1 MKKHLLLILALLAFV
16 LPARAQSEP
25 DMLYNFKNNSTASTY
40 GTTFG
45 TSVDIDNVIA
55 NVTGVDV
62 TDYGANAKNYVSAI
76 TEATN
81 VAYNSKGGVYMKAG
95 GKLTFTL
102 KKGYKVTGYQFM
114 GQQVD
119 GTTAT
124 ITLNGIIFDGPT
136 ETQASGQYSR
146 LYHVPSEVKT
156 VNSITI
162 SSNKNVYIKSV
173 GIYIEAEASDLTVNV
188 APPAGTY
195 NVGQVVM
202 ASANNTSANVQMII
216 SKIEGDN
223 YTEISKTTTTGYNS
237 YTFSEVGKYQVIAQ
251 AYTGNWQTTSN
262 YFCEEY
268 TIVGTSTPATLSVN
282 PAGGTY
288 SAPQTISISSSKA
301 DDEIYVTLTDQNNN
315 SLVDDTFTGSWTY
328 ILSNPGTYTL
338 YALNNDN
345 SEINETYT
353 ITGDTPTPATLSV
366 NPAGGTYHYPQTVTI
381 TSSKSD
387 DEFSVLLKNQ
397 NVTLVYNNFTGSW
410 TYTFPGLGTY
420 TLYAFNSD
428 NSEINETY
436 IITGDPCPIEITPA
450 GTNITT
456 GTEIKVASSVS
467 DATLKIMVTKDGETF
482 VEENFFN
489 NPYTFTPTEPGT
501 YVVEAVA
508 SATGYTDNSKNAT
521 YTVTA
526 PVRNEVAPV
535 ITFSHEDQKVFGS
548 EEEIDVTLTLNH
560 DVYPVPE
567 VIYYTLDGFM
577 AHNTLETGNPGAT
590 PAGHVLTV
598 AVDPSTLS
606 GTVRIERFHREALNH
621 RAVTI
626 NAYTFNTAGSD
637 VAAATYIFND
647 NGSAPQPQPE
657 TVATPVFA
665 PASGASAEGSLDV
678 TVTCATEG
686 ATITVTGAGEARTGN
701 SPLTFTLTPGEY
713 NLSATAAKEG
723 MTTSEAVTASFTV
736 TQTQA
741 QDSDHKADFNTFNHG
756 VAYGSY
762 ATYNSTDGWSAIN
775 SCVLSGTNNTSDNN
789 PYFQFLGTPEDFA
802 ICLNGKKSSAGK
814 LTSPK
819 FNGNIKSLKFN
830 YGFPYS
836 ESKCKFTVNIID
848 GTNKVVKS
856 EAVEITS
863 LTQKQ
868 AYSKEITGI
877 DYTGE
882 FTIEIVNNC
891 LSASTSNKDR
901 VAIWNLTWFG
911 NGEIVT
917 DANAATVAVEVAPK
931 AAASTT
937 TTVKPSDLTAMQA
950 NKDFTTGNFKFKFT
964 AIASKTTSDVTVNQ
978 DAIWTISTVDGS
990 KITAISIPWSGKS
1003 GSRTIVHTPASTNA
1017 SDGTLSGTS
1026 GNINWAG
1033 SATSV
1038 QTKFKQGKQLKLS
1051 SFIITTEA
1059 ADPTVDT
1066 PEIALNDRAGD
1077 TTKPVTATI
1086 SCSTDGA
1093 DIHYSVKKDGV
1104 ETVADEVY
1112 SAALTFTEAGSYE
1125 LTAWATKDGMTASAK
1140 ATEPFTITLPVC
1152 EAPAFEPLTGAE
1164 AFNSLT
1170 VKLSCATEGAQ
1181 IQYKVNNGEQKVYDA
1196 NTGIVLEGVGVY
1208 TITAW
1213 ATKEGMTKSAEV
1225 TATYTVKAEP
1235 VEELFFVMDQ
1245 NLWDVDGA
1253 YPETVVPFVY
1263 DRENGWY
1270 DLDIASIPAT
1280 GWRQTAE
1287 GWFEINGGFRG
1298 NFYVRDGKANRKGLV
1313 FGAAGTV
1320 ANTTYATRAAADGNQ
1335 LVEPGVEYNMYI
1347 AGESDTH
1354 KVFTTIGDDTNSK
1367 AFSAGTIRVTHT
1379 PGNKDAA
1386 KPMTLQILANSD
1398 QTTGVDSITAE
1409 DAANDAD
1416 ARFFNLQGVEVPADR
1431 LAPGIYIRQA
1441 GSKATKVLVK

>member
-124 ITLNGIIFDGPT
+124 ITLNGINFDGPT

-146 LYHVPSEVKT
+146 LYPVPSEVKT

-237 YTFSEVGKYQVIAQ
+237 YTFSEAGKYQVIAQ

-282 PAGGTY
+282 L
-288 SAPQTISISSSKA
+288 K
-301 DDEIYVTLTDQNNN
+301 
-315 SLVDDTFTGSWTY
+315 TGSY
-328 ILSNPGTYTL
+328 KL
-338 YALNNDN
+338 
-345 SEINETYT
+345 
-353 ITGDTPTPATLSV
+353 
-366 NPAGGTYHYPQTVTI
+366 PQTVTV
-381 TSSKSD
+381 TSSKTD
-387 DEFSVLLKNQ
+387 DDIIVILTNENDQEVVNSTFK
-397 NVTLVYNNFTGSW
+397 GSW
-410 TYTFPGLGTY
+410 NRTFTTPGTFALEALNGDGATI
-420 TLYAFNSD
+420 
-428 NSEINETY
+428 SEIYELGYAPEAPVFSKANGAYTNGTEVTISSKY
-436 IITGDPCPIEITPA
+436 ATKLAVKIIKKADYDANGFNA
-450 GTNITT
+450 T
-456 GTEIKVASSVS
+456 GTQAIYDADSHTLTLTEDVVIVAQGKNDFGTTSTVYRIYTIS
-467 DATLKIMVTKDGETF
+467 
-482 VEENFFN
+482 
-489 NPYTFTPTEPGT
+489 NPVKP
-501 YVVEAVA
+501 
-508 SATGYTDNSKNAT
+508 N
-521 YTVTA
+521 
-526 PVRNEVAPV
+526 VAPV
-535 ITFSHEDQKVFGS
+535 ISFSHEDQKVFGS
-548 EEEIDVTLTLNH
+548 EVEIDVTLSLNP

-577 AHNTLETGNPGAT
+577 AHNTLETGKPGAT

-598 AVDPSTLS
+598 AVDPATLS
-606 GTVRIERFHREALNH
+606 GTVRIERSHREALNH

-647 NGSAPQPQPE
+647 NAAPAPQPEPTTITATVTMANQGWTSGQSPYTNATTVVNWTSKLADGSEGPNFSTKATAGGPKYYSSSNGTLRIYSGNVVYVTAPE
-657 TVATPVFA
+657 GYVFVSAKANFSNGALQMKPESVKEYTAATSETAMVFTRQENAMRLRVESGSNAQIKTIEYVLTKTNSAAAATAAA
-665 PASGASAEGSLDV
+665 PATIKTATGDVYNLVTDASQIKAGDQLIIASHYYKTGNGADDNHYVLKSVSTKGTGVKNTSLNSDNSTLTESSDCLVFTVEVDGTKDNNPAFLLKNGNNYLSGKNNNNGLSLASKTNISYCTITNGESGWGDNAMNVYFYNCGTGGNLMCYTGTTFNAYKSTSCSNRSATNDQYSNVILYRKSTGDPSVEAPVISLSEHANTTEPV
-678 TVTCATEG
+678 TVTIDCATEG
-686 ATITVTGAGEARTGN
+686 ATVT
-701 SPLTFTLTPGEY
+701 
-713 NLSATAAKEG
+713 
-723 MTTSEAVTASFTV
+723 
-736 TQTQA
+736 
-741 QDSDHKADFNTFNHG
+741 
-756 VAYGSY
+756 
-762 ATYNSTDGWSAIN
+762 
-775 SCVLSGTNNTSDNN
+775 
-789 PYFQFLGTPEDFA
+789 
-802 ICLNGKKSSAGK
+802 
-814 LTSPK
+814 
-819 FNGNIKSLKFN
+819 
-830 YGFPYS
+830 
-836 ESKCKFTVNIID
+836 
-848 GTNKVVKS
+848 
-856 EAVEITS
+856 
-863 LTQKQ
+863 
-868 AYSKEITGI
+868 
-877 DYTGE
+877 YT
-882 FTIEIVNNC
+882 
-891 LSASTSNKDR
+891 
-901 VAIWNLTWFG
+901 
-911 NGEIVT
+911 
-917 DANAATVAVEVAPK
+917 
-931 AAASTT
+931 
-937 TTVKPSDLTAMQA
+937 
-950 NKDFTTGNFKFKFT
+950 
-964 AIASKTTSDVTVNQ
+964 
-978 DAIWTISTVDGS
+978 
-990 KITAISIPWSGKS
+990 
-1003 GSRTIVHTPASTNA
+1003 
-1017 SDGTLSGTS
+1017 
-1026 GNINWAG
+1026 
-1033 SATSV
+1033 
-1038 QTKFKQGKQLKLS
+1038 
-1051 SFIITTEA
+1051 
-1059 ADPTVDT
+1059 
-1066 PEIALNDRAGD
+1066 
-1077 TTKPVTATI
+1077 
-1086 SCSTDGA
+1086 
-1093 DIHYSVKKDGV
+1093 VKKDGT
-1104 ETVADEVY
+1104 TVADNLPYDAANKPVFSEV
-1112 SAALTFTEAGSYE
+1112 GSYTVDA
-1125 LTAWATKDGMTASAK
+1125 TATLGTASANATQVSFEITEPEKPTVATPVITLSTQAKASDPVTVTIDCATDGATINYTVTKDGTTVADNLTYDPASKPVFSEVGSYTVNATAS
-1140 ATEPFTITLPVC
+1140 
-1152 EAPAFEPLTGAE
+1152 
-1164 AFNSLT
+1164 
-1170 VKLSCATEGAQ
+1170 
-1181 IQYKVNNGEQKVYDA
+1181 
-1196 NTGIVLEGVGVY
+1196 
-1208 TITAW
+1208 
-1213 ATKEGMTKSAEV
+1213 KEGMNPANAAPANFTIEKLVEV
-1225 TATYTVKAEP
+1225 

-1347 AGESDTH
+1347 AGEGDTH

-1409 DAANDAD
+1409 DAASDAD

>member
-16 LPARAQSEP
+16 LPARAATE
-25 DMLYNFKNNSTASTY
+25 LLFNFTQNSTASDR
-40 GTTFG
+40 G
-45 TSVDIDNVIA
+45 TSFSNNASVTAVISNVSYGDTY
-55 NVTGVDV
+55 NV
-62 TDYGANAKNYVSAI
+62 TDYVSSLTGVSNAY
-76 TEATN
+76 
-81 VAYNSKGGVYMKAG
+81 YNSKGGLHLGPNGTVTVNLKNTYKVVKYEVMGPTPTQHSSVNTSATVTVNGHTYSGVNAAGSANWNRVQYEPTATENVSSFTIKAG
-95 GKLTFTL
+95 ST
-102 KKGYKVTGYQFM
+102 
-114 GQQVD
+114 D
-119 GTTAT
+119 
-124 ITLNGIIFDGPT
+124 
-136 ETQASGQYSR
+136 
-146 LYHVPSEVKT
+146 
-156 VNSITI
+156 
-162 SSNKNVYIKSV
+162 VYIKSIH
-173 GIYIEAEASDLTVNV
+173 IYLEAESDFTAPKFVPNGGRVKKGQTITVVNCEPSRLPQMDVTYGSNNV
-188 APPAGTY
+188 ANHTGDFTFTFEETGTFDCWATAHSSTWSDY
-195 NVGQVVM
+195 
-202 ASANNTSANVQMII
+202 SET
-216 SKIEGDN
+216 
-223 YTEISKTTTTGYNS
+223 TEVS
-237 YTFSEVGKYQVIAQ
+237 FEVYED
-251 AYTGNWQTTSN
+251 TP
-262 YFCEEY
+262 
-268 TIVGTSTPATLSVN
+268 TPATLSVN
-282 PAGGTY
+282 PVSGTY

-338 YALNNDN
+338 SALNNDN
-345 SEINETYT
+345 SEINEIYT
-353 ITGDTPTPATLSV
+353 ISGDTPTPATLSV
-366 NPAGGTYHYPQTVTI
+366 NPAGGTYHYPKTVTI

-397 NVTLVYNNFTGSW
+397 NVTLVDNNFTGSW

-428 NSEINETY
+428 DSEINETY

-450 GTNITT
+450 GTIITT
-456 GTEIKVASSVS
+456 GTKIKVASSVS

-482 VEENFFN
+482 VEENFFD
-489 NPYTFTPTEPGT
+489 NPYIFTPTATGT
-501 YVVEAVA
+501 YVVTAVA
-508 SATGYTDNSKNAT
+508 SATGYIDTERSAT

-526 PVRNEVAPV
+526 PVREEVAPV
-535 ITFSHEDQKVFGS
+535 ISFSHEDQKVFGS
-548 EEEIDVTLTLNH
+548 EEEIDVTLTLNR
-560 DVYPVPE
+560 DVYPVPD

-577 AHNTLETGNPGAT
+577 AHNTLETGTPGAT

-598 AVDPSTLS
+598 AVDPATLS
-606 GTVRIERFHREALNH
+606 GTVRIERSHREALNH

-626 NAYTFNTAGSD
+626 NAYAVNTAGSD
-637 VAAATYIFND
+637 VAAATYIFHD
-647 NGSAPQPQPE
+647 NASAQTAQYVAAPKTAANSKTYTAENVNAKQTDDYTFTISNYDSSKKYYKFQQNNTMTIAAPTGANMSKIEIAWSNKGSNARTIKVTEDGKTGSDISIANTVSSGTITWEGSANTVVLKHNGGTQFFFKSF
-657 TVATPVFA
+657 TITADAGLDAVATPTIT
-665 PASGASAEGSLDV
+665 GAEEGAIYNEDV
-678 TVTCATEG
+678 TVTVSCETEG
-686 ATITVTGAGEARTGN
+686 ASITLTDNGTAVTLNNGQYTVTG
-701 SPLTFTLTPGEY
+701 FTKHTLVAK
-713 NLSATAAKEG
+713 ATKEG
-723 MTTSEAVTASFTV
+723 MSDSKEATLSFTIKDPNA
-736 TQTQA
+736 QTVQYV
-741 QDSDHKADFNTFNHG
+741 KATEVKEGDEIIILSK
-756 VAYGSY
+756 GSNNNWY
-762 ATYNSTDGWSAIN
+762 VMKTSTSGNPPAIAAPTGFDGQIIDDDDNYQKFTVVKEGDKFYLMNGTKYLYNSG
-775 SCVLSGTNNTSDNN
+775 SGTGLQANSTTKAAIVFFPTDKTNTSDIKVNSRYVRMYNN
-789 PYFQFLGTPEDFA
+789 NDFRAYTDNNNGTYAYIF
-802 ICLNGKKSSAGK
+802 KK
-814 LTSPK
+814 
-819 FNGNIKSLKFN
+819 
-830 YGFPYS
+830 
-836 ESKCKFTVNIID
+836 
-848 GTNKVVKS
+848 
-856 EAVEITS
+856 
-863 LTQKQ
+863 
-868 AYSKEITGI
+868 
-877 DYTGE
+877 YT
-882 FTIEIVNNC
+882 
-891 LSASTSNKDR
+891 
-901 VAIWNLTWFG
+901 
-911 NGEIVT
+911 
-917 DANAATVAVEVAPK
+917 P
-931 AAASTT
+931 TT
-937 TTVKPSDLTAMQA
+937 
-950 NKDFTTGNFKFKFT
+950 
-964 AIASKTTSDVTVNQ
+964 
-978 DAIWTISTVDGS
+978 
-990 KITAISIPWSGKS
+990 
-1003 GSRTIVHTPASTNA
+1003 
-1017 SDGTLSGTS
+1017 
-1026 GNINWAG
+1026 
-1033 SATSV
+1033 
-1038 QTKFKQGKQLKLS
+1038 
-1051 SFIITTEA
+1051 
-1059 ADPTVDT
+1059 PTVDT

-1093 DIHYSVKKDGV
+1093 DVHYSVKKDGV

-1140 ATEPFTITLPVC
+1140 ASESFTITLPVC
-1152 EAPAFEPLTGAE
+1152 QAPAFEPLTGAE

-1181 IQYKVNNGEQKVYDA
+1181 IQYKVNNGEQKVYDD

-1347 AGESDTH
+1347 AGEGDTH

-1409 DAANDAD
+1409 DAASDAD

>member
-16 LPARAQSEP
+16 LPARAQSDP
-25 DMLYNFKNNSTASTY
+25 DMLYNFKNNSTGSIY
-40 GTTFG
+40 GTNFN

-55 NVTGVDV
+55 NVKGVDV

-114 GQQVD
+114 GQQLN

-124 ITLNGIIFDGPT
+124 ITLNGISFDGPT
-136 ETQASGQYSR
+136 DTQADGTYSR
-146 LYHVPSEVKT
+146 LYPVPSSVTT

-162 SSNKNVYIKSV
+162 SSNKDVYIKSV
-173 GIYIEAEASDLTVNV
+173 GIYIEAEASSLTVNV
-188 APPAGTY
+188 APPAGSY

-237 YTFSEVGKYQVIAQ
+237 YTFSEAGKYQVIAR

-282 PAGGTY
+282 PVSGTY

-301 DDEIYVTLTDQNNN
+301 DDDIYVILTDQNNN

-345 SEINETYT
+345 SEINEIYT
-353 ITGDTPTPATLSV
+353 ISGDTPTPATLSV
-366 NPAGGTYHYPQTVTI
+366 NPAGGTYHYPKTVTI

-397 NVTLVYNNFTGSW
+397 NVTLVDNNFTGSW

-428 NSEINETY
+428 DSEINETY

-450 GTNITT
+450 GTIITT

-482 VEENFFN
+482 VEENFFD
-489 NPYTFTPTEPGT
+489 NPYIFTPTATGT
-501 YVVEAVA
+501 YVVTAVA
-508 SATGYTDNSKNAT
+508 SATGYIDTERSAT
-521 YTVTA
+521 FTVTPPYIPEKA
-526 PVRNEVAPV
+526 PK
-535 ITFSHEDQKVFGS
+535 ISFSHEDQKVFGS
-548 EEEIDVTLTLNH
+548 EDEIDVTLSLNS
-560 DVYPVPE
+560 DVYPVPD

-598 AVDPSTLS
+598 AVDPATLS
-606 GTVRIERFHREALNH
+606 GTVRIERSHRDALNH

-626 NAYTFNTAGSD
+626 NAYAVNTAGSD

-647 NGSAPQPQPE
+647 NAAPLPDPEPTTITATVTMANQGWTSGPYSASSKNATWTSDEIVALDNATLSFETSVTISVNSSYPKYATSGNPLGLRIYGTSNNKITVTAPNGYAIKSVKPTFTTKNNTDVFYLGDFGDETNRTAMTSGTEYTLTNSASSIMLSANAGQIGLGSVVFVLEKTDASAAPVVEIAKVAPVSIKTADATTFELVTDPTSIVAGDEIIIATYYKSTAKNNTGDFYAYLNSTASNTYGAITKWTDNPGTSLTAPANAEIFKIETTDGTDGLLLKRTVGKSSNTYGYLSASNATSSNNDLKTETDIQKSTATSGRYSYFNFEKVKNGADGEFTIKKLGTTARYVKYNNNSGNASRFAAYTTTPSTSTTDMYSNILVYRKATGGSEDPTVEAPVISLSERANTTEPVTVTIDCATADAAVKYTVKKDGTTVADNLTYDAANKPVYSAVGSYTVDATATLGTASANATQVSFEITEPE
-657 TVATPVFA
+657 KPTVATPEITLSTQA
-665 PASGASAEGSLDV
+665 KPSDPV
-678 TVTCATEG
+678 TVTIDCATDG
-686 ATITVTGAGEARTGN
+686 ATINYTVTKDGTTVADN
-701 SPLTFTLTPGEY
+701 LTYDPASKPVFSEVGSYTV
-713 NLSATAAKEG
+713 NATASKEG
-723 MTTSEAVTASFTV
+723 M
-736 TQTQA
+736 
-741 QDSDHKADFNTFNHG
+741 
-756 VAYGSY
+756 
-762 ATYNSTDGWSAIN
+762 
-775 SCVLSGTNNTSDNN
+775 N
-789 PYFQFLGTPEDFA
+789 PANAAPA
-802 ICLNGKKSSAGK
+802 N
-814 LTSPK
+814 
-819 FNGNIKSLKFN
+819 
-830 YGFPYS
+830 
-836 ESKCKFTVNIID
+836 
-848 GTNKVVKS
+848 
-856 EAVEITS
+856 
-863 LTQKQ
+863 
-868 AYSKEITGI
+868 
-877 DYTGE
+877 
-882 FTIEIVNNC
+882 FTIEK
-891 LSASTSNKDR
+891 L
-901 VAIWNLTWFG
+901 
-911 NGEIVT
+911 
-917 DANAATVAVEVAPK
+917 VEV
-931 AAASTT
+931 
-937 TTVKPSDLTAMQA
+937 
-950 NKDFTTGNFKFKFT
+950 
-964 AIASKTTSDVTVNQ
+964 
-978 DAIWTISTVDGS
+978 
-990 KITAISIPWSGKS
+990 
-1003 GSRTIVHTPASTNA
+1003 
-1017 SDGTLSGTS
+1017 
-1026 GNINWAG
+1026 
-1033 SATSV
+1033 
-1038 QTKFKQGKQLKLS
+1038 
-1051 SFIITTEA
+1051 
-1059 ADPTVDT
+1059 
-1066 PEIALNDRAGD
+1066 
-1077 TTKPVTATI
+1077 
-1086 SCSTDGA
+1086 
-1093 DIHYSVKKDGV
+1093 
-1104 ETVADEVY
+1104 
-1112 SAALTFTEAGSYE
+1112 
-1125 LTAWATKDGMTASAK
+1125 
-1140 ATEPFTITLPVC
+1140 
-1152 EAPAFEPLTGAE
+1152 
-1164 AFNSLT
+1164 
-1170 VKLSCATEGAQ
+1170 
-1181 IQYKVNNGEQKVYDA
+1181 
-1196 NTGIVLEGVGVY
+1196 
-1208 TITAW
+1208 
-1213 ATKEGMTKSAEV
+1213 
-1225 TATYTVKAEP
+1225 

-1347 AGESDTH
+1347 AGEGDTH

>member
-81 VAYNSKGGVYMKAG
+81 VAYNSKGGIYMKAG

-124 ITLNGIIFDGPT
+124 ITLNGINFDGPT

-146 LYHVPSEVKT
+146 LYPVPSEVKT

-237 YTFSEVGKYQVIAQ
+237 YTFSEAGKYQVIAQ

-282 PAGGTY
+282 L
-288 SAPQTISISSSKA
+288 K
-301 DDEIYVTLTDQNNN
+301 
-315 SLVDDTFTGSWTY
+315 TGSY
-328 ILSNPGTYTL
+328 KL
-338 YALNNDN
+338 
-345 SEINETYT
+345 
-353 ITGDTPTPATLSV
+353 
-366 NPAGGTYHYPQTVTI
+366 PQTVTV
-381 TSSKSD
+381 TSSKTD
-387 DEFSVLLKNQ
+387 DDIIVILTDENDQEVVNNTFTGTWS
-397 NVTLVYNNFTGSW
+397 YNFTTPG
-410 TYTFPGLGTY
+410 TFALSALNGDDATI
-420 TLYAFNSD
+420 
-428 NSEINETY
+428 SEIYELGYAPEAPVFSKANGAYTNGTEVTISSKY
-436 IITGDPCPIEITPA
+436 ATKLAVKIIKKADYDANGFNA
-450 GTNITT
+450 T
-456 GTEIKVASSVS
+456 GTQTIYDADSHTLTLTEDVVIVAQGKNDFGTTSTDYRIYTIS
-467 DATLKIMVTKDGETF
+467 
-482 VEENFFN
+482 
-489 NPYTFTPTEPGT
+489 NPVKP
-501 YVVEAVA
+501 
-508 SATGYTDNSKNAT
+508 N
-521 YTVTA
+521 
-526 PVRNEVAPV
+526 VAPV
-535 ITFSHEDQKVFGS
+535 ISFSHEDQKVFGS
-548 EEEIDVTLTLNH
+548 EEEIDVTLTLNSN
-560 DVYPVPE
+560 VYPVPD

-598 AVDPSTLS
+598 AVDPATLS
-606 GTVRIERFHREALNH
+606 GTVRIERSHRDALNH

-626 NAYTFNTAGSD
+626 NAYAVNTAGSD

-647 NGSAPQPQPE
+647 NAAPLPDPEPTTITATVTMANQGWTSGQSPYTADNSFTATWTSDKIVDLDNATISFATVATSEGTSYPAFNSKNNPKGLRFYSTSTNDNTITVNVPDDSYRFVSVTFTGTNSLKVQGTTYTSGTKVDLTDKPSSIVLQSAVTSTMAVSKIEFVLEKTAAKAAVAPVNTKTATNVNTTVTFSTLWSSTGTKYTDGKTTDWTSDDKSFTFVTSNTGGSTKPGYFTGSPAGLRLYNGNKITVNAPNGYSFVSVKPTSSDPFKYDGVEKASGSTITFNSGTTSFTIEPKTAKKAISKLEFVLAPLGGSEDPTVEAPVISLSERANTTEPVTVTIDCATADAAVTYTVKKDGTTVADNLTYDATNKPVYSAVGSYTVDATATLGTASANATQATFEITEPE
-657 TVATPVFA
+657 KPTVATPEITLSTQA
-665 PASGASAEGSLDV
+665 KPSDPV
-678 TVTCATEG
+678 TVTIDCATDG
-686 ATITVTGAGEARTGN
+686 ATINYTVTKDGTTVADN
-701 SPLTFTLTPGEY
+701 LTYDPASKPVFSEVGSYTV
-713 NLSATAAKEG
+713 NATASKEG
-723 MTTSEAVTASFTV
+723 M
-736 TQTQA
+736 
-741 QDSDHKADFNTFNHG
+741 
-756 VAYGSY
+756 
-762 ATYNSTDGWSAIN
+762 
-775 SCVLSGTNNTSDNN
+775 N
-789 PYFQFLGTPEDFA
+789 PANAAPA
-802 ICLNGKKSSAGK
+802 N
-814 LTSPK
+814 
-819 FNGNIKSLKFN
+819 
-830 YGFPYS
+830 
-836 ESKCKFTVNIID
+836 
-848 GTNKVVKS
+848 
-856 EAVEITS
+856 
-863 LTQKQ
+863 
-868 AYSKEITGI
+868 
-877 DYTGE
+877 
-882 FTIEIVNNC
+882 FTIEK
-891 LSASTSNKDR
+891 L
-901 VAIWNLTWFG
+901 
-911 NGEIVT
+911 
-917 DANAATVAVEVAPK
+917 VEV
-931 AAASTT
+931 
-937 TTVKPSDLTAMQA
+937 
-950 NKDFTTGNFKFKFT
+950 
-964 AIASKTTSDVTVNQ
+964 
-978 DAIWTISTVDGS
+978 
-990 KITAISIPWSGKS
+990 
-1003 GSRTIVHTPASTNA
+1003 
-1017 SDGTLSGTS
+1017 
-1026 GNINWAG
+1026 
-1033 SATSV
+1033 
-1038 QTKFKQGKQLKLS
+1038 
-1051 SFIITTEA
+1051 
-1059 ADPTVDT
+1059 
-1066 PEIALNDRAGD
+1066 
-1077 TTKPVTATI
+1077 
-1086 SCSTDGA
+1086 
-1093 DIHYSVKKDGV
+1093 
-1104 ETVADEVY
+1104 
-1112 SAALTFTEAGSYE
+1112 
-1125 LTAWATKDGMTASAK
+1125 
-1140 ATEPFTITLPVC
+1140 
-1152 EAPAFEPLTGAE
+1152 
-1164 AFNSLT
+1164 
-1170 VKLSCATEGAQ
+1170 
-1181 IQYKVNNGEQKVYDA
+1181 
-1196 NTGIVLEGVGVY
+1196 
-1208 TITAW
+1208 
-1213 ATKEGMTKSAEV
+1213 
-1225 TATYTVKAEP
+1225 

-1347 AGESDTH
+1347 AGEGDTH

-1409 DAANDAD
+1409 DAASDAD

>member
-124 ITLNGIIFDGPT
+124 ITLNGINFDGPT

-146 LYHVPSEVKT
+146 LYPVPSEVKT

-237 YTFSEVGKYQVIAQ
+237 YTFSEAGKYQVIAQ

-268 TIVGTSTPATLSVN
+268 TIVGTSTTATLSVN
-282 PAGGTY
+282 L
-288 SAPQTISISSSKA
+288 K
-301 DDEIYVTLTDQNNN
+301 
-315 SLVDDTFTGSWTY
+315 TGSY
-328 ILSNPGTYTL
+328 KL
-338 YALNNDN
+338 
-345 SEINETYT
+345 
-353 ITGDTPTPATLSV
+353 
-366 NPAGGTYHYPQTVTI
+366 PQTVTV
-381 TSSKSD
+381 TSSKTD
-387 DEFSVLLKNQ
+387 DDIIVILTDENDQEVVNGTFK
-397 NVTLVYNNFTGSW
+397 GSW
-410 TYTFPGLGTY
+410 NQTFTTPGTFALEALNGDGATI
-420 TLYAFNSD
+420 
-428 NSEINETY
+428 SEIYELGYAPEAPVFSKANGAYTN
-436 IITGDPCPIEITPA
+436 
-450 GTNITT
+450 GTEVTISSKYATKLTVKTIKKADYDANGFNAT
-456 GTEIKVASSVS
+456 GTQTIYDADSHTLTLTEDVVIVAQGKNDFGTTSTDYRIYTIS
-467 DATLKIMVTKDGETF
+467 
-482 VEENFFN
+482 
-489 NPYTFTPTEPGT
+489 NPVKP
-501 YVVEAVA
+501 
-508 SATGYTDNSKNAT
+508 N
-521 YTVTA
+521 
-526 PVRNEVAPV
+526 VAPV

-548 EEEIDVTLTLNH
+548 EEEIDVTLSLNH

-577 AHNTLETGNPGAT
+577 AHNTLETGKPGAT
-590 PAGHVLTV
+590 PAGHVLEA
-598 AVDPSTLS
+598 AVDPTSLSTV
-606 GTVRIERFHREALNH
+606 VRIERSHREALNH

-626 NAYTFNTAGSD
+626 NAYAFNTAGND

-647 NGSAPQPQPE
+647 NASAQTAQYVAAPKTAANSKTYTAENVNAKQTDDYTFTISNYDSSKKYYKFQQNNTMTIAAPTGANMSKIEIAWSNKGSNARTIKVTEDGKTGSDISIANTVSSGTITWEGSANTVVLKHNGGTQFFFKSF
-657 TVATPVFA
+657 TITADAGLDAVATPTIT
-665 PASGASAEGSLDV
+665 GAEEGAIYNEDV
-678 TVTCATEG
+678 TVTVSCETEG
-686 ATITVTGAGEARTGN
+686 ASITLTDNGTAVTLNNGQYTVT
-701 SPLTFTLTPGEY
+701 SFTKHTLVAK
-713 NLSATAAKEG
+713 ATKEG
-723 MTTSEAVTASFTV
+723 MSDSKEATLSFTIKDPNA
-736 TQTQA
+736 QTVQYV
-741 QDSDHKADFNTFNHG
+741 KATEVKEGDEIIILSK
-756 VAYGSY
+756 GSNNNWY
-762 ATYNSTDGWSAIN
+762 VMKTSTSGNPPAIAAPTGFDGQIIDDDDNYQKFTVVKEGDKFYLMNGTKYLYNSG
-775 SCVLSGTNNTSDNN
+775 SGTGLQANSTTKAAIVFFPTDKTNTSDIKVNSRYVRMYNN
-789 PYFQFLGTPEDFA
+789 NDFRAYTDNNNGTYAYIF
-802 ICLNGKKSSAGK
+802 KK
-814 LTSPK
+814 
-819 FNGNIKSLKFN
+819 
-830 YGFPYS
+830 
-836 ESKCKFTVNIID
+836 
-848 GTNKVVKS
+848 
-856 EAVEITS
+856 
-863 LTQKQ
+863 
-868 AYSKEITGI
+868 
-877 DYTGE
+877 YT
-882 FTIEIVNNC
+882 
-891 LSASTSNKDR
+891 
-901 VAIWNLTWFG
+901 
-911 NGEIVT
+911 
-917 DANAATVAVEVAPK
+917 P
-931 AAASTT
+931 TT
-937 TTVKPSDLTAMQA
+937 
-950 NKDFTTGNFKFKFT
+950 
-964 AIASKTTSDVTVNQ
+964 
-978 DAIWTISTVDGS
+978 
-990 KITAISIPWSGKS
+990 
-1003 GSRTIVHTPASTNA
+1003 
-1017 SDGTLSGTS
+1017 
-1026 GNINWAG
+1026 
-1033 SATSV
+1033 
-1038 QTKFKQGKQLKLS
+1038 
-1051 SFIITTEA
+1051 
-1059 ADPTVDT
+1059 PTVDT
-1066 PEIALNDRAGD
+1066 PEITLSTQAKPSD
-1077 TTKPVTATI
+1077 PVTVTI
-1086 SCSTDGA
+1086 D
-1093 DIHYSVKKDGV
+1093 
-1104 ETVADEVY
+1104 
-1112 SAALTFTEAGSYE
+1112 
-1125 LTAWATKDGMTASAK
+1125 
-1140 ATEPFTITLPVC
+1140 
-1152 EAPAFEPLTGAE
+1152 
-1164 AFNSLT
+1164 
-1170 VKLSCATEGAQ
+1170 CATEGAT
-1181 IQYKVNNGEQKVYDA
+1181 V
-1196 NTGIVLEGVGVY
+1196 
-1208 TITAW
+1208 
-1213 ATKEGMTKSAEV
+1213 
-1225 TATYTVKAEP
+1225 TYTVKKDGTTVADNLTYDPASKPVFSEVGSYTVNATASKEGMNP
-1235 VEELFFVMDQ
+1235 ANAAPANFIIEKLVEVVEELFFVMDQ

-1347 AGESDTH
+1347 AGEGDTH
-1354 KVFTTIGDDTNSK
+1354 KVFTTIGDETNSK

-1379 PGNKDAA
+1379 PGNKNAA

-1409 DAANDAD
+1409 DAASDAD

>member
-16 LPARAQSEP
+16 LPARAATE
-25 DMLYNFKNNSTASTY
+25 LLFNFTQNSNGSDQ
-40 GTTFG
+40 G
-45 TSVDIDNVIA
+45 TSFSNNA
-55 NVTGVDV
+55 NVTAVISNVSYGDTYNV
-62 TDYGANAKNYVSAI
+62 TDYVSSL
-76 TEATN
+76 TN
-81 VAYNSKGGVYMKAG
+81 VSNAYYNSKGGLHLGPNGTVTVNLKNTYKVVKYEVMGPTPTQHSSVNTSATVTVNGHTYTGVNAAGSANWNRVQYEPTATENVSSFTIKAG
-95 GKLTFTL
+95 ST
-102 KKGYKVTGYQFM
+102 
-114 GQQVD
+114 
-119 GTTAT
+119 
-124 ITLNGIIFDGPT
+124 
-136 ETQASGQYSR
+136 
-146 LYHVPSEVKT
+146 
-156 VNSITI
+156 
-162 SSNKNVYIKSV
+162 NVYIKSIH
-173 GIYIEAEASDLTVNV
+173 IYLEAESDFTAPKFVPNGGRVKKGQTITVVNCEPSRLPQMDVTYGSNNV
-188 APPAGTY
+188 ANHTGDFTFTFEETGTFDCWATAHSSTWSDYSETTEVSFEVYEDATPEKCAKPVFSPASGTFGAGKEITVTCSTPGATI
-195 NVGQVVM
+195 NVSDGENFDINLTSGQTFKLPTAEGEYYYIAV
-202 ASANNTSANVQMII
+202 ANA
-216 SKIEGDN
+216 
-223 YTEISKTTTTGYNS
+223 TGYEASETADAS
-237 YTFSEVGKYQVIAQ
+237 YTVQWP
-251 AYTGNWQTTSN
+251 T
-262 YFCEEY
+262 CEKP
-268 TIVGTSTPATLSVN
+268 VFNPDGGTVAPGATVTVTCSTPGAEIMVYN
-282 PAGGTY
+282 A
-288 SAPQTISISSSKA
+288 A
-301 DDEIYVTLTDQNNN
+301 DDSDSYIITSGE
-315 SLVDDTFTGSWTY
+315 TFTLPTTQ
-328 ILSNPGTYTL
+328 GTYTYKA
-338 YALNNDN
+338 YATADN
-345 SEINETYT
+345 YHSSE
-353 ITGDTPTPATLSV
+353 
-366 NPAGGTYHYPQTVTI
+366 
-381 TSSKSD
+381 
-387 DEFSVLLKNQ
+387 
-397 NVTLVYNNFTGSW
+397 
-410 TYTFPGLGTY
+410 
-420 TLYAFNSD
+420 
-428 NSEINETY
+428 
-436 IITGDPCPIEITPA
+436 
-450 GTNITT
+450 
-456 GTEIKVASSVS
+456 
-467 DATLKIMVTKDGETF
+467 DAT
-482 VEENFFN
+482 
-489 NPYTFTPTEPGT
+489 
-501 YVVEAVA
+501 
-508 SATGYTDNSKNAT
+508 AT

-526 PVRNEVAPV
+526 PVREEVAPV
-535 ITFSHEDQKVFGS
+535 ISFSHEDQKVFGS
-548 EEEIDVTLTLNH
+548 EDEIDVTLSLNS
-560 DVYPVPE
+560 DVYPVPD

-598 AVDPSTLS
+598 AVDPATLS
-606 GTVRIERFHREALNH
+606 GTVRIERSHREALNH

-626 NAYTFNTAGSD
+626 NAYASNTAGSD

-723 MTTSEAVTASFTV
+723 MTTSEPATASFTV

-741 QDSDHKADFNTFNHG
+741 QDSDHKADFNTFNNG

-1093 DIHYSVKKDGV
+1093 DVHYSVKKDGV

-1140 ATEPFTITLPVC
+1140 ASESFTITLPVC
-1152 EAPAFEPLTGAE
+1152 QAPAFEPLTGAE

-1181 IQYKVNNGEQKVYDA
+1181 IQYKVNNGEQKVYDD

-1347 AGESDTH
+1347 AGEGDTH

-1409 DAANDAD
+1409 DAASDAD

>member
-124 ITLNGIIFDGPT
+124 ITLNGINFDGPT

-146 LYHVPSEVKT
+146 LYPVPSEVKT

-237 YTFSEVGKYQVIAQ
+237 YTFSEAGKYQVIAQ

-282 PAGGTY
+282 L
-288 SAPQTISISSSKA
+288 K
-301 DDEIYVTLTDQNNN
+301 
-315 SLVDDTFTGSWTY
+315 TGSY
-328 ILSNPGTYTL
+328 KL
-338 YALNNDN
+338 
-345 SEINETYT
+345 
-353 ITGDTPTPATLSV
+353 
-366 NPAGGTYHYPQTVTI
+366 PQTVTV
-381 TSSKSD
+381 TSSKTD
-387 DEFSVLLKNQ
+387 DDIIVILTDENDQEVVNGTFK
-397 NVTLVYNNFTGSW
+397 GSW
-410 TYTFPGLGTY
+410 NRTFTTPGTFALEALNGDGATI
-420 TLYAFNSD
+420 
-428 NSEINETY
+428 SEIYELGYAPEAPVFSKANGAYTNGTEVTISSKY
-436 IITGDPCPIEITPA
+436 ATKLAVKIIKKADYDANGFNA
-450 GTNITT
+450 T
-456 GTEIKVASSVS
+456 GTQTIYDADSHTLTLTEDVVIVAQGKNDFGTTSTDYRIYTIS
-467 DATLKIMVTKDGETF
+467 
-482 VEENFFN
+482 
-489 NPYTFTPTEPGT
+489 NPVKP
-501 YVVEAVA
+501 
-508 SATGYTDNSKNAT
+508 N
-521 YTVTA
+521 
-526 PVRNEVAPV
+526 VAPV
-535 ITFSHEDQKVFGS
+535 ISFSHEDQKVFGS
-548 EEEIDVTLTLNH
+548 EEEIDVTLSLNP

-577 AHNTLETGNPGAT
+577 AHNTLETGKPGAT
-590 PAGHVLTV
+590 PAGHVLEA
-598 AVDPSTLS
+598 AVDPTSLSTV
-606 GTVRIERFHREALNH
+606 VRIERSHREALQH
-621 RAVTI
+621 QAVTI
-626 NAYTFNTAGSD
+626 NAYAVNTAGND

-647 NGSAPQPQPE
+647 NASAQTAQYVAAPKTAANSKTYTAENVNAKQTDDYTFTISNYDSSKKYYKFQQNNTMTIAAPTGANMSKIEIAWSNKGSNARTIKVTEDGKTGSDISIANTVSSGTITWEGSANTVVLKHNGGTQFFFKSFTITANAGLDAVATPTITGAEEGAIYNEDVTVTVSCETEGASITLTDNGTAVTLNNGQYTVTGFTKHTLVAKATKDGMSDSKEATLSFTIKDPNAQTVQYVKATEVKEGDEIIILSKGSNNNWYVMKTSTSGNPPAIAAPTGFDGQIIDDDDSYQKLTVVKE
-657 TVATPVFA
+657 GDNFYLMNGSKYLYNSGSGTSLSANSNSKAAIVFFPTDKTNTSDIKVNSRYVRMYNNNDFRAYTDNNNGTYAYIFKKYTPTTPTVATPEITLSTQA
-665 PASGASAEGSLDV
+665 KPSDPV
-678 TVTCATEG
+678 TVTIDCATEG
-686 ATITVTGAGEARTGN
+686 ATVT
-701 SPLTFTLTPGEY
+701 
-713 NLSATAAKEG
+713 
-723 MTTSEAVTASFTV
+723 
-736 TQTQA
+736 
-741 QDSDHKADFNTFNHG
+741 
-756 VAYGSY
+756 
-762 ATYNSTDGWSAIN
+762 
-775 SCVLSGTNNTSDNN
+775 
-789 PYFQFLGTPEDFA
+789 
-802 ICLNGKKSSAGK
+802 
-814 LTSPK
+814 
-819 FNGNIKSLKFN
+819 
-830 YGFPYS
+830 
-836 ESKCKFTVNIID
+836 
-848 GTNKVVKS
+848 
-856 EAVEITS
+856 
-863 LTQKQ
+863 
-868 AYSKEITGI
+868 
-877 DYTGE
+877 YT
-882 FTIEIVNNC
+882 
-891 LSASTSNKDR
+891 
-901 VAIWNLTWFG
+901 
-911 NGEIVT
+911 
-917 DANAATVAVEVAPK
+917 
-931 AAASTT
+931 
-937 TTVKPSDLTAMQA
+937 
-950 NKDFTTGNFKFKFT
+950 
-964 AIASKTTSDVTVNQ
+964 
-978 DAIWTISTVDGS
+978 
-990 KITAISIPWSGKS
+990 
-1003 GSRTIVHTPASTNA
+1003 
-1017 SDGTLSGTS
+1017 
-1026 GNINWAG
+1026 
-1033 SATSV
+1033 
-1038 QTKFKQGKQLKLS
+1038 
-1051 SFIITTEA
+1051 
-1059 ADPTVDT
+1059 
-1066 PEIALNDRAGD
+1066 
-1077 TTKPVTATI
+1077 
-1086 SCSTDGA
+1086 
-1093 DIHYSVKKDGV
+1093 VKKDGT
-1104 ETVADEVY
+1104 TVADNLTYDPANKPVFSEV
-1112 SAALTFTEAGSYE
+1112 GSY
-1125 LTAWATKDGMTASAK
+1125 TVNATAS
-1140 ATEPFTITLPVC
+1140 
-1152 EAPAFEPLTGAE
+1152 
-1164 AFNSLT
+1164 
-1170 VKLSCATEGAQ
+1170 
-1181 IQYKVNNGEQKVYDA
+1181 
-1196 NTGIVLEGVGVY
+1196 
-1208 TITAW
+1208 
-1213 ATKEGMTKSAEV
+1213 KEGMNPANAAPANFIIEKLVEV
-1225 TATYTVKAEP
+1225 

-1347 AGESDTH
+1347 AGEGDTH

-1409 DAANDAD
+1409 DAASDAD

>member
-124 ITLNGIIFDGPT
+124 ITLNGINFDGPT

-146 LYHVPSEVKT
+146 LYPVPSEVKT

-237 YTFSEVGKYQVIAQ
+237 YTFSEAGKYQVIAQ

-268 TIVGTSTPATLSVN
+268 TIVGTSTTATLSVN
-282 PAGGTY
+282 PVSGTY

-301 DDEIYVTLTDQNNN
+301 DDEIYVTLTGQNNN
-315 SLVDDTFTGSWTY
+315 SLVDGTFTGSWTY

-338 YALNNDN
+338 SALNNDN
-345 SEINETYT
+345 SEINEIYT
-353 ITGDTPTPATLSV
+353 IVGSSTPATLSV

-397 NVTLVYNNFTGSW
+397 NGTLVDNNFTGSW
-410 TYTFPGLGTY
+410 TYTFPSLGTY

-428 NSEINETY
+428 DSEINETY

-450 GTNITT
+450 GTIITT

-482 VEENFFN
+482 VEENFFD
-489 NPYTFTPTEPGT
+489 NPYIFTPTATGT
-501 YVVEAVA
+501 YVVTAVA
-508 SATGYTDNSKNAT
+508 SATGYIDTERSAT
-521 YTVTA
+521 FTVTPPYIPEKA
-526 PVRNEVAPV
+526 PK
-535 ITFSHEDQKVFGS
+535 ISFSHEDQKVFGS
-548 EEEIDVTLTLNH
+548 EDEIDVTLSLNS

-577 AHNTLETGNPGAT
+577 AHNTLETGKPGAT
-590 PAGHVLTV
+590 PAGHVLEA
-598 AVDPSTLS
+598 AVDPTSLSTV
-606 GTVRIERFHREALNH
+606 VRIERSHRDALQH
-621 RAVTI
+621 QAVTI
-626 NAYTFNTAGSD
+626 NAYAFNTAGSD

-647 NGSAPQPQPE
+647 NAKP
-657 TVATPVFA
+657 
-665 PASGASAEGSLDV
+665 
-678 TVTCATEG
+678 
-686 ATITVTGAGEARTGN
+686 
-701 SPLTFTLTPGEY
+701 
-713 NLSATAAKEG
+713 ATAQY
-723 MTTSEAVTASFTV
+723 VTAPKTASTPTTINPKDLSGITNGEDFTV
-736 TQTQA
+736 
-741 QDSDHKADFNTFNHG
+741 
-756 VAYGSY
+756 
-762 ATYNSTDGWSAIN
+762 
-775 SCVLSGTNNTSDNN
+775 
-789 PYFQFLGTPEDFA
+789 
-802 ICLNGKKSSAGK
+802 
-814 LTSPK
+814 
-819 FNGNIKSLKFN
+819 GNLKFN
-830 YGFPYS
+830 FKS
-836 ESKCKFTVNIID
+836 INSTVS
-848 GTNKVVKS
+848 T
-856 EAVEITS
+856 TS
-863 LTQKQ
+863 
-868 AYSKEITGI
+868 SSV
-877 DYTGE
+877 DV
-882 FTIEIVNNC
+882 VNN
-891 LSASTSNKDR
+891 N
-901 VAIWNLTWFG
+901 N
-911 NGEIVT
+911 
-917 DANAATVAVEVAPK
+917 
-931 AAASTT
+931 
-937 TTVKPSDLTAMQA
+937 
-950 NKDFTTGNFKFKFT
+950 
-964 AIASKTTSDVTVNQ
+964 
-978 DAIWTISTVDGS
+978 WTISTVDGS
-990 KITAISIPWSGKS
+990 KITSIQIPWTSSTKS
-1003 GSRTIVHTPASTNA
+1003 AARTINFSPASTDGA
-1017 SDGTLSGTS
+1017 SQSIANNTTSGTISWTGSSNSVKFTFTAAGKMLKLTSFVISIENSSSQDACATPAFDPEAGTYEIVEGGNKITISSTDGSTIHYKDNGGTEVTGPSPLVLTLPEGSHSIEAWATKDGLEPSSHVTKLYTFVPPFEGEVFTLVTSADQIKAGDKILITSTYSNTSYVAGSIDNNKFAGITISALGQEIESKENYNVLKVVADGTDLYLQQVSDDKYISHDKANLSAVEQKSNNCKVEFVKGSSSNQINTKFTSDSRYLIYRNTS
-1026 GNINWAG
+1026 GNNIFG
-1033 SATSV
+1033 SYASSNLSTRGYA
-1038 QTKFKQGKQLKLS
+1038 QT
-1051 SFIITTEA
+1051 FIYRNGTE
-1059 ADPTVDT
+1059 TVAT

-1093 DIHYSVKKDGV
+1093 DVHYSVKKDDV
-1104 ETVADEVY
+1104 VTVADELY

-1125 LTAWATKDGMTASAK
+1125 LTAWATKEGMTASAK
-1140 ATEPFTITLPVC
+1140 VSESFTITVPVC
-1152 EAPAFEPLTGAE
+1152 QAPAFEPLSGAE

-1196 NTGIVLEGVGVY
+1196 NTGIVLEGVGSY
-1208 TITAW
+1208 TVTAW

-1263 DRENGWY
+1263 DRENSWY

-1347 AGESDTH
+1347 AGEGDTH
-1354 KVFTTIGDDTNSK
+1354 KVFTTIGDETNSK

>member
-124 ITLNGIIFDGPT
+124 ITLNGINFDGPT

-146 LYHVPSEVKT
+146 LYPVPSEVKT

-237 YTFSEVGKYQVIAQ
+237 YTFSEAGKYQVIAQ

-282 PAGGTY
+282 L
-288 SAPQTISISSSKA
+288 K
-301 DDEIYVTLTDQNNN
+301 
-315 SLVDDTFTGSWTY
+315 TGSY
-328 ILSNPGTYTL
+328 KL
-338 YALNNDN
+338 
-345 SEINETYT
+345 
-353 ITGDTPTPATLSV
+353 
-366 NPAGGTYHYPQTVTI
+366 PQTVTV
-381 TSSKSD
+381 TSSKTD
-387 DEFSVLLKNQ
+387 DDIIVILTDENDQEVVNGTFK
-397 NVTLVYNNFTGSW
+397 GSW
-410 TYTFPGLGTY
+410 NRTFTTPGTFALEALNGDGATI
-420 TLYAFNSD
+420 
-428 NSEINETY
+428 SEIYELGYTPEAPVFSKANGAYTNGTEVTISSKY
-436 IITGDPCPIEITPA
+436 ATKLAVKIIKKADYDANGFNA
-450 GTNITT
+450 T
-456 GTEIKVASSVS
+456 GTQTIYDADSHTLTLTEDVVIVAQGKNDFGTTSTVYRIYTIS
-467 DATLKIMVTKDGETF
+467 
-482 VEENFFN
+482 
-489 NPYTFTPTEPGT
+489 NPVKP
-501 YVVEAVA
+501 
-508 SATGYTDNSKNAT
+508 N
-521 YTVTA
+521 
-526 PVRNEVAPV
+526 VAPV

-548 EEEIDVTLTLNH
+548 EEEIDVTLSLNK

-577 AHNTLETGNPGAT
+577 AHNTLETGKPGAT
-590 PAGHVLTV
+590 PAGHVLEA
-598 AVDPSTLS
+598 AVDPTSLSTV
-606 GTVRIERFHREALNH
+606 VRIERSHRDALQH
-621 RAVTI
+621 QAVTI
-626 NAYTFNTAGSD
+626 NAYAFNTAGND

-647 NGSAPQPQPE
+647 NAAPAPQPEPTTITATVTMASQGWTSGQSPYTADNSFTATWTSDKIADLDNATISFA
-657 TVATPVFA
+657 TVATSEGKSYPAFNNNNSPKGLRFYSTSTNDNTITINVPDDSYRFVSVTFTGTNSLKVQGTTYTSGTKVDLTDKPSSIVLQSAVTSTMAVSKIEFVLEKTAAKAAVA
-665 PASGASAEGSLDV
+665 PATIKTATGDVYNLVTDASQIKAGDQLIIASHYYKTGNGADDNHYVLKSVSTKGTGVKNTSLNSDNSTLTESSDCLVFTVEVDGTKDNNPAFLLKNGNNYLSGKNNNNGLSLGSKANISYCTITNGESGWGDNAMNVHFYNCGTGGNLMCYTGTTFNAYKSTSCSNRSAINDQYSNVILYRKSTGDPTVEAPVISLSERANTTEPV
-678 TVTCATEG
+678 TVTIDCATADAAVKYTVKKDGTTVADNLTYDPASKPVYSAVGSYTVDATATLGTASANATQVSFEITEPEKPSVATPEITLSTQAKPSDPVTVTIDCATEG
-686 ATITVTGAGEARTGN
+686 ATVNYTVTKDGTTVADN
-701 SPLTFTLTPGEY
+701 LTYDPANKPVFSEVGSYTV
-713 NLSATAAKEG
+713 NATASKEG
-723 MTTSEAVTASFTV
+723 M
-736 TQTQA
+736 
-741 QDSDHKADFNTFNHG
+741 
-756 VAYGSY
+756 
-762 ATYNSTDGWSAIN
+762 
-775 SCVLSGTNNTSDNN
+775 N
-789 PYFQFLGTPEDFA
+789 P
-802 ICLNGKKSSAGK
+802 
-814 LTSPK
+814 
-819 FNGNIKSLKFN
+819 
-830 YGFPYS
+830 
-836 ESKCKFTVNIID
+836 
-848 GTNKVVKS
+848 
-856 EAVEITS
+856 
-863 LTQKQ
+863 
-868 AYSKEITGI
+868 
-877 DYTGE
+877 
-882 FTIEIVNNC
+882 
-891 LSASTSNKDR
+891 
-901 VAIWNLTWFG
+901 
-911 NGEIVT
+911 
-917 DANAATVAVEVAPK
+917 ANAAPANFIIEKLVEV
-931 AAASTT
+931 
-937 TTVKPSDLTAMQA
+937 
-950 NKDFTTGNFKFKFT
+950 
-964 AIASKTTSDVTVNQ
+964 
-978 DAIWTISTVDGS
+978 
-990 KITAISIPWSGKS
+990 
-1003 GSRTIVHTPASTNA
+1003 
-1017 SDGTLSGTS
+1017 
-1026 GNINWAG
+1026 
-1033 SATSV
+1033 
-1038 QTKFKQGKQLKLS
+1038 
-1051 SFIITTEA
+1051 
-1059 ADPTVDT
+1059 
-1066 PEIALNDRAGD
+1066 
-1077 TTKPVTATI
+1077 
-1086 SCSTDGA
+1086 
-1093 DIHYSVKKDGV
+1093 
-1104 ETVADEVY
+1104 
-1112 SAALTFTEAGSYE
+1112 
-1125 LTAWATKDGMTASAK
+1125 
-1140 ATEPFTITLPVC
+1140 
-1152 EAPAFEPLTGAE
+1152 
-1164 AFNSLT
+1164 
-1170 VKLSCATEGAQ
+1170 
-1181 IQYKVNNGEQKVYDA
+1181 
-1196 NTGIVLEGVGVY
+1196 
-1208 TITAW
+1208 
-1213 ATKEGMTKSAEV
+1213 
-1225 TATYTVKAEP
+1225 

-1298 NFYVRDGKANRKGLV
+1298 DFYVRDGKANRKGLV

-1347 AGESDTH
+1347 AGEGDTH
-1354 KVFTTIGDDTNSK
+1354 KVFTTIGDETNSK